1 MLAAAAGALS
11 RLTPRQARRR
21 RRRRRRASS
30 SSRRSSLLG
39 AFKAVAPSD
48 VCVVQEGGP
57 LDGRGISEV
66 RQPSGGVSFIGV
78 FNSQRCFPATQRN
91 YVISPDPAHREQ
103 GETLDFFETPTS
115 DAVQVRIEGQA
126 LFSFNTDPD
135 GRQGLLHEVRRA
147 DVRRART
154 PTRAPRAGRR
164 SSPSSSGPCS
174 TTRCA
179 RRSAGTAAWSSTTPA
194 PTSRTPPPS
203 RPASV
208 DVNRDNSQNLSK
220 VQAEIG
226 STLEADLKATLGGP
240 FFENV
245 QFRLVQVRF
254 DEEVQESITA
264 ATAARADVATKR
276 LQAQQVVETAIGERR
291 AADQKARAINAT
303 RRAYRQNP
311 AQARI
316 DGIRA
321 LPNGLQALGGN
332 LSAIVG
338 GAQ

>member
-1 MLAAAAGALS
+1 MLTESAGAIS
-11 RLTPRQARRR
+11 RLTPRQLGGVA
-21 RRRRRRASS
+21 AGAGVLLVLAAIV
-30 SSRRSSLLG
+30 LLG

-91 YVISPDPAHREQ
+91 YVISPDRAHREQ

-126 LFSFNTDPD
+126 LFSFNTDPAAVKAFYTKYGVRTFD
-135 GRQGLLHEVRRA
+135 GLHPYEGSEGW
-147 DVRRART
+147 ARFLSVQFR
-154 PTRAPRAGRR
+154 PVLDNALREAIGRY
-164 SSPSSSGPCS
+164 
-174 TTRCA
+174 RCVELNNTCA
-179 RRSAGTAAWSSTTPA
+179 YVQDSAAVATGKL
-194 PTSRTPPPS
+194 
-203 RPASV
+203 

-226 STLEADLKATLGGP
+226 TTLQADLKATLGGP

-254 DEEVQESITA
+254 DEEVQASITA

-291 AADQKARAINAT
+291 AADQKARAIDAT

-321 LPNGLQALGGN
+321 LPKSLQALGGS
-332 LSAIVG
+332 LSTIVG
-338 GAQ
+338 GAR